1 LALALARPPALT
13 LRLRLRQALLVLQP
27 LLVRQLLPVA
37 AVGLNAVVAL
47 SVLGPF
53 LRERLH
59 TPAYAVRAI
68 AAAMAVGYEA
78 VIDVAAGEL
87 VLPEF
92 AHGVSFFFLLL
103 FLAGY

>member
-1 LALALARPPALT
+1 
-13 LRLRLRQALLVLQP
+13 
-27 LLVRQLLPVA
+27 VA

-59 TPAYAVRAI
+59 TSAYAVRAV

-78 VIDVAAGEL
+78 IIDVAAGEL

-92 AHGVSFFFLLL
+92 AHGVCFFFSL
-103 FLAGY
+103 FSFGLDLEEMMCVLAFCCCAF